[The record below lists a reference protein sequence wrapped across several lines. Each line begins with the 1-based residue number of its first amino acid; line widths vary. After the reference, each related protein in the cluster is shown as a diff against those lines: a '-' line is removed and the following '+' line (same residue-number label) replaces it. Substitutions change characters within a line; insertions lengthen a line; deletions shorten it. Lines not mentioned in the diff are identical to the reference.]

1 MISEL
6 GKKESMYMKRQDIIM
21 TLYVCVVKLAVYK
34 EVERRVANFRDMLH
48 KRLLDPNNTLDE
60 QKKLIRWEMLV
71 VLSRFFGMSLFCL
84 VP

>member
-6 GKKESMYMKRQDIIM
+6 GKKESMYMKRRDIIM
-21 TLYVCVVKLAVYK
+21 TLYVCVVELAVYK

-71 VLSRFFGMSLFCL
+71 VSSRFFGMSLFCL
-84 VP
+84 V